1 MEGESCRSKKHIN
14 AKASNMEHDGSAI
27 LQSIRIRRNPV
38 LADISHWKFMESEFR
53 FVLLSGTVLWII
65 HFISMAI

>member
-53 FVLLSGTVLWII
+53 FVLYCGGLLWVIYLLSQA
-65 HFISMAI
+65 F